1 MNENFSTIKP
11 SKIAINY
18 GLFFGIIMILEFVL
32 SYSFNIDPQEN
43 KFFGIIINLL
53 NYVILP
59 FILIYLAAN
68 KYKQFHNNGFI
79 TLSETMKIGTLVCA
93 FSALIYGV
101 FYILFDFIDPS
112 FKEEVF
118 EKIKEV
124 TVKDNPQI
132 TSEQLRISLKFVKMF
147 MNPFVLLPFS
157 IIMYSLVGIIHSLIV
172 GAIVKKN
179 KPIFE

>member
-1 MNENFSTIKP
+1 MKESSSTIKP

-18 GLFFGIIMILEFVL
+18 GFFFGIIMILEFVL

-53 NYVILP
+53 NYVIIP
-59 FILIYLAAN
+59 FLLIYLAAN
-68 KYKQFHNNGFI
+68 KFKQFHNNGFI

-132 TSEQLRISLKFVKMF
+132 TSEQLKISLKFVKMF

-157 IIMYSLVGIIHSLIV
+157 IIMYSLVGLIHSLFV